1 MRTIKSLELS
11 DGNVVGMEFTD
22 GTKIIVPKDVNAAI
36 LISRGGGVVR
46 IDDHYGQVVV
56 SVTGNAGVMS
66 RWQ

>member
-1 MRTIKSLELS
+1 
-11 DGNVVGMEFTD
+11 MEFTD